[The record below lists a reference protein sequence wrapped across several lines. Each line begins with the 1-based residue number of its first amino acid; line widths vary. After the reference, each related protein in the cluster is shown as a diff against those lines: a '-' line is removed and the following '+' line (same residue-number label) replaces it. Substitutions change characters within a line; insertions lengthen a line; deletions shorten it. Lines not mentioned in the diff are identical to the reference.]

1 MVDTLKMPEEDDH
14 DESARSIV
22 SAVAPFVTIVVQIV
36 MIFGAATV
44 FLPQYMTIR
53 RTRNADGF
61 SLYVCLALTVAG
73 VLRITFW

>member
-1 MVDTLKMPEEDDH
+1 MDKLRMNEDD
-14 DESARSIV
+14 DDNASRSVI
-22 SAVAPFVTIVVQIV
+22 SSIAPFVTIVVQV
-36 MIFGAATV
+36 LMIFGAPTV

-61 SLYVCLALTVAG
+61 SLYVCLALIVAG